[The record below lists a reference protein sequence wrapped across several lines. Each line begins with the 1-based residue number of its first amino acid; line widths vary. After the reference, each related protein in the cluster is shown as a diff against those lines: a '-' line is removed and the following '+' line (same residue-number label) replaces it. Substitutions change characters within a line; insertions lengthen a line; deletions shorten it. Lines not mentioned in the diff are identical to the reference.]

1 MNKLTRKLLRYFAVL
16 EILLAVLV
24 FIGFCGVFRYYTV
37 TLHQKDLKTRAE
49 TIASKLEEFL
59 STNKEHSGRGAYLK
73 FLDDI
78 SMADTY
84 IITIDG
90 NPFSFGHRQMELKKA
105 TKGAEEFAEQVFQS
119 KKYVQKQKKNGD
131 EHVILTGVPIMKN
144 GDLAAAVVIVD
155 KESIDYQT
163 FIQAVI
169 ILGGC
174 ILAALF
180 LSIAAARYFAGRFM
194 HPIQEIAGTVKK
206 LANGNYTVKT
216 EINDNTELGQLARE
230 TDILAEKLEE
240 VRLENTRLEQ
250 LQKDYFA
257 DLSHELRTP
266 VTIIRSSLEA
276 ICDGVVQ
283 GEKAAEYQRQTLKES
298 ISLQRLVNDMLEL
311 SRLQNK
317 DFPIQKENMNL
328 LMALED
334 AVRAVRSMAG
344 KKQISL
350 IFENLEEPWFIDG
363 DYGRLRQMFVAAL
376 DNAIK
381 YSEVGQSVWITAKK
395 KADSFLEI
403 SIKDQGCGISEEDL
417 VNIFDKFYRSSQTK
431 VKGSGLGLAILK
443 NIANRHEIEVTISST
458 YGEGTELCFVVPFC
472 LEKEQNDAD
481 S

>member
-1 MNKLTRKLLRYFAVL
+1 MNKLTKKLL
-16 EILLAVLV
+16 
-24 FIGFCGVFRYYTV
+24 
-37 TLHQKDLKTRAE
+37 
-49 TIASKLEEFL
+49 
-59 STNKEHSGRGAYLK
+59 
-73 FLDDI
+73 
-78 SMADTY
+78 
-84 IITIDG
+84 
-90 NPFSFGHRQMELKKA
+90 
-105 TKGAEEFAEQVFQS
+105 
-119 KKYVQKQKKNGD
+119 
-131 EHVILTGVPIMKN
+131 
-144 GDLAAAVVIVD
+144 
-155 KESIDYQT
+155 
-163 FIQAVI
+163 
-169 ILGGC
+169 
-174 ILAALF
+174 
-180 LSIAAARYFAGRFM
+180 RYFAGRFM
-194 HPIQEIAGTVKK
+194 HPIQEIAGTVKE
-206 LANGNYTVKT
+206 LADGNYTVKT

-283 GEKAAEYQRQTLKES
+283 GEKAEEYQRQTLEES

-350 IFENLEEPWFIDG
+350 IFENPEEPWFIDG

-395 KADSFLEI
+395 KEESFLEI
-403 SIKDQGCGISEEDL
+403 AIKDQGCGISEENL
-417 VNIFDKFYRSSQTK
+417 ANIFDKFYRSSQTK
-431 VKGSGLGLAILK
+431 AKGSGLGLAILK

-472 LEKEQNDAD
+472 LENEQNDTD